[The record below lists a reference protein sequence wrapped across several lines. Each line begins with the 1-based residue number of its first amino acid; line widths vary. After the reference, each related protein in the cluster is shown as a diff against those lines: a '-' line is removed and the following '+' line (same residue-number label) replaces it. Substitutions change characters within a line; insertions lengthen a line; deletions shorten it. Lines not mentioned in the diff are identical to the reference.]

1 MIIIILISLNTLV
14 VENFGSVV
22 TGLNEIFQISELG
35 QEELDKFRFLSRK
48 EFLSKITRLGNK
60 VPTLPSFKNGFIW
73 CYVNSSPDNL
83 SPTTASLFLQTDNSH
98 PIKLPENSSSL
109 SWIF

>member
-48 EFLSKITRLGNK
+48 EFLSKITR
-60 VPTLPSFKNGFIW
+60 
-73 CYVNSSPDNL
+73 
-83 SPTTASLFLQTDNSH
+83 
-98 PIKLPENSSSL
+98 
-109 SWIF
+109 

>member
-35 QEELDKFRFLSRK
+35 QEELNKFRFLSRK
-48 EFLSKITRLGNK
+48 EFLI
-60 VPTLPSFKNGFIW
+60 
-73 CYVNSSPDNL
+73 
-83 SPTTASLFLQTDNSH
+83 
-98 PIKLPENSSSL
+98 
-109 SWIF
+109 